1 MRVVVVFFL
10 SVGLL
15 EEAIFTLVE
24 RGGYLYFTKEA
35 CSLRRLEAGGY
46 LYRGLLRFW
55 CSFFFDFLCSYCLA
69 NYVLRK
75 GPKGKIFNGYN
86 LKCLNYF

>member
-1 MRVVVVFFL
+1 MVFFL

-46 LYRGLLRFW
+46 LYRG
-55 CSFFFDFLCSYCLA
+55 
-69 NYVLRK
+69 RK
-75 GPKGKIFNGYN
+75 CPRQNKRRKMD
-86 LKCLNYF
+86 C